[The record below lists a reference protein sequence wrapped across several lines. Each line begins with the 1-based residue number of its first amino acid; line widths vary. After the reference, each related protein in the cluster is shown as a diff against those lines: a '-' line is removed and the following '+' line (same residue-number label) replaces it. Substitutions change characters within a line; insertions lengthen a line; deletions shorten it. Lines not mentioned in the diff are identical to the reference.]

1 MAIFQNKVYKD
12 QLLAVDHE
20 LVGIKDRGVEPHTP
34 NNAEISGTVVNFHPM
49 VRDNWGTIDPIRG
62 LMGSYYTRYQ
72 GSKGQTLYSYAGALK
87 RLKEGE
93 FPGAFDSG
101 GNGIGSLRKQLTPAQ
116 GGGNSNTNI
125 VLTINQNITYE
136 NSIRFIR
143 DLGAKNAWNSYENSE
158 PYAWFRDK
166 FEDYI
171 AGSIEIEDRID
182 QSSISYPGLLT
193 NFDQTYLDHTS
204 NHYLFSSNKQI
215 AAESGLLTTVEPVY
229 NFYVNSNP
237 DYEDV
242 IADPRIQEFL
252 IPNAYYLQL
261 ELQNTSS
268 EFLAP
273 FHRTAITMGE
283 KIPWFIQSIVNS
295 AIERDSG
302 VYYNLYSDRISVAI
316 NTLPEVIKEKIK
328 DVNNNIAVLSSDLAV
343 LNSDSIIEETLP
355 FYNKITIGYDA
366 DRRTGDIATGIS
378 FLQRLLINEN
388 TRDFVDILQTY
399 AIIKYREHN
408 VEGPQRLFST
418 RQKKV
423 TNSET
428 GDFENS
434 SENLNIPILFGIDPT
449 DPTPFTTTEQLEG
462 IEQGPNNLSSL
473 KDVKF
478 LRDYF
483 GKMGEGELEIQTESA
498 LYAYGFLF
506 DENGNPTENLLDFKR
521 SVLDIYENRICET
534 ETLMYIIEKHR
545 VPSFAPAGL
554 PTIGGLETQP
564 VQTFFISPKYSDFVR
579 DTVFYDSQIKYNQ
592 NYRYIFKKI
601 VLVFGN
607 EYKYNNVNFLFNSAG
622 TIATSFDL
630 EYENNLSIKAIVV
643 PYNFDGIT
651 VSVIDKPPVSPE
663 ISFYPLKGINN
674 KVKILLNSS
683 TGDYFDKPVVIQQS
697 DKEFFEEE
705 YFGQFNED
713 LTYADIVEQEKKI
726 QFKTDD
732 FVNKY
737 HLFRLTSPPK
747 SYLDF
752 QNTLIEIDPP
762 IGVPGYYEDII
773 LPNRKYYYCVRSVDV
788 HNNISNPTYIFE
800 IEMVDNN
807 GQIYL
812 KQNVFTYKSNK
823 PAYIK
828 NGRKFIY
835 IEPSLQQSS
844 FGDSTVAA
852 PASVDEL
859 PEDSLL
865 GVEGIS
871 KVWTKEYKIRITSKK
886 TGKKM
891 DLNIT
896 FKNSGITNSG

>member
-1 MAIFQNKVYKD
+1 MAIFQNKAYKD
-12 QLLAVDHE
+12 QLLAVDQE

-34 NNAEISGTVVNFHPM
+34 NNAEISGTVINFHPM

-62 LMGSYYTRYQ
+62 QMGFYYTRYQ
-72 GSKGQTLYSYAGALK
+72 GSKGQTLYSYAGALR

-93 FPGAFDSG
+93 LPGAFDGG

-116 GGGNSNTNI
+116 GEGNSNTNI
-125 VLTINQNITYE
+125 VLTINQNITDE

-171 AGSIEIEDRID
+171 AGSIEVKDRID
-182 QSSISYPGLLT
+182 QSSIFYPGLLT

-204 NHYLFSSNKQI
+204 NHYLFSSNRQI
-215 AAESGLLTTVEPVY
+215 VAESGLTTTVESVY

-242 IADPRIQEFL
+242 IADTRIQEFL

-302 VYYNLYSDRISVAI
+302 VYYNLYSDNMSVAI
-316 NTLPEVIKEKIK
+316 NTLPEATKEKIK
-328 DVNNNIAVLSSDLAV
+328 DVNNNIAVLNSDLPV
-343 LNSDSIIEETLP
+343 LDSDSIIEETLP
-355 FYNKITIGYDA
+355 FYNKITIGYDT
-366 DRRTGDIATGIS
+366 DIRTGDIAPGIS

-408 VEGPQRLFST
+408 AEGPQRLFST

-423 TNSET
+423 VNSET

-449 DPTPFTTTEQLEG
+449 DPAFILAEQLEG

-498 LYAYGFLF
+498 LYAYGLLF

-521 SVLDIYENRICET
+521 SILDIYENRTCET
-534 ETLMYIIEKHR
+534 ETLMYVVEKHR
-545 VPSFAPAGL
+545 VSKSTPPAL
-554 PTIGGLETQP
+554 PTIGGFETQP

-622 TIATSFDL
+622 TVATGFDL

-643 PYNFDGIT
+643 PYNYDGVT

-683 TGDYFDKPVVIQQS
+683 TGDYFDKPVAIQQS
-697 DKEFFEEE
+697 DEEFFEDE
-705 YFGQFNED
+705 YFGQFSEN

-737 HLFRLTSPPK
+737 HLFRLAAPPK

-762 IGVPGYYEDII
+762 IGIPGYYEDTIS
-773 LPNRKYYYCVRSVDV
+773 PNRKYYYCARSVDV

-807 GQIYL
+807 GQVYL
-812 KQNVFTYKSNK
+812 KQDVFTYKSNK
-823 PAYIK
+823 PTYIK
-828 NGRKFIY
+828 NGRRFIY

-844 FGDSTVAA
+844 YQDSTSVA
-852 PASVDEL
+852 PASIDEL

-886 TGKKM
+886 TGKKI
-891 DLNIT
+891 DLNLV
-896 FKNSGITNSG
+896 FKNSGVINPS

>member
-1 MAIFQNKVYKD
+1 MAIFQNKAYKD
-12 QLLAVDHE
+12 QLLAVDQE
-20 LVGIKDRGVEPHTP
+20 LVGIKDRGIEPHTA

-49 VRDNWGTIDPIRG
+49 VRDNWGTVDPIRG

-72 GSKGQTLYSYAGALK
+72 GSKGQTLYNYAAALR

-93 FPGAFDSG
+93 LPGAFDEG
-101 GNGIGSLRKQLTPAQ
+101 DDGIGNLRKQLMPAQ
-116 GGGNSNTNI
+116 GEGNSNTNI
-125 VLTINQNITYE
+125 ILTIDESTTDE
-136 NSIRFIR
+136 NSIRFVR

-158 PYAWFRDK
+158 AYAWFRDQ
-166 FEDYI
+166 FEEYI
-171 AGSIEIEDRID
+171 AGSVNVEDRIN
-182 QSSISYPGLLT
+182 QSSVFYPGLLT

-215 AAESGLLTTVEPVY
+215 VAESGLVTAVEPVY

-242 IADPRIQEFL
+242 IADPRIQEYL

-302 VYYNLYSDRISVAI
+302 VYYNLYSDNMSAAIS
-316 NTLPEVIKEKIK
+316 TLPEVTKEKIK
-328 DVNNNIAVLSSDLAV
+328 DVNNNIAVLNSDLAV
-343 LNSDSIIEETLP
+343 LNPGSIIDETLP

-366 DRRTGDIATGIS
+366 DIRTGDVTPGTS
-378 FLQRLLINEN
+378 FIQRLLANED

-399 AIIKYREHN
+399 AIIKYREQN
-408 VEGPQRLFST
+408 SESPQRLFST
-418 RQKKV
+418 RQKKI
-423 TNSET
+423 TNPET
-428 GDFENS
+428 ADFDNS
-434 SENLNIPILFGIDPT
+434 SENLDIPILFGIDPT
-449 DPTPFTTTEQLEG
+449 DPAFISAEQLEG

-483 GKMGEGELEIQTESA
+483 GKMGEGELELQTESA

-521 SVLDIYENRICET
+521 SILDIYENRTCET
-534 ETLMYIIEKHR
+534 ETLMYVVEKYR
-545 VPSFAPAGL
+545 VPKFAGPGIPAV
-554 PTIGGLETQP
+554 GGVETQP
-564 VQTFFISPKYSDFVR
+564 VQTFFISPKYAGFVN
-579 DTVFYDSQIKYNQ
+579 DTVFYDSQIKYKQ
-592 NYRYIFKKI
+592 HYRYVFKKI

-607 EYKYNNVNFLFNSAG
+607 EYKYNNINFLFNSAG
-622 TIATSFDL
+622 TVATSFDL

-643 PYNFDGIT
+643 PYNFDGVT

-683 TGDYFDKPVVIQQS
+683 TGDYFDKPIAIQQG
-697 DKEFFEEE
+697 DEQFFEEE
-705 YFGQFNED
+705 YFGQFDEE
-713 LTYADIVEQEKKI
+713 LTYSNIIEQEKKI

-737 HLFRLTSPPK
+737 HLFRLTTPPE

-752 QNTLIEIDPP
+752 QNTLIEIDPS
-762 IGVPGYYEDII
+762 IGVPGYYEDTI
-773 LPNRKYYYCVRSVDV
+773 LPNRKYYYCARAVDI

-807 GQIYL
+807 GQVYL
-812 KQNVFTYKSNK
+812 KQNVFTYKSNR
-823 PAYIK
+823 PTYTK
-828 NGRKFIY
+828 NGRRFIY

-844 FGDSTVAA
+844 LESDAVTA
-852 PASVDEL
+852 PADINEP

-865 GVEGIS
+865 GIEGIS

-891 DLNIT
+891 DLNVT
-896 FKNSGITNSG
+896 FKNSGVTNPS